1 MSKILGPVLEPTK
14 RLRTADSKVKKI
26 ILRSGDTG
34 KTCPDDMDYCY
45 QCGYV
50 AKREVFLKENKC
62 PNLRCPSPH
71 LWDD

>member
-1 MSKILGPVLEPTK
+1 MPKAPGPVSK
-14 RLRTADSKVKKI
+14 RGDLDSSGKKI

-34 KTCPDDMDYCY
+34 NICPDDMDYCWE
-45 QCGYV
+45 CGCV
-50 AKREVFLKENKC
+50 AKREVFLKKNRC